1 MLNVIEG
8 SIDQTCSE
16 ILRKIWSR
24 DNFEEAKIMMKSL
37 EKKAQLSLIN
47 SQDLSGQNTPAQET

>member
-1 MLNVIEG
+1 MLKVIEG
-8 SIDQTCSE
+8 SIDQTCSV
-16 ILRKIWSR
+16 ILRKIWSK